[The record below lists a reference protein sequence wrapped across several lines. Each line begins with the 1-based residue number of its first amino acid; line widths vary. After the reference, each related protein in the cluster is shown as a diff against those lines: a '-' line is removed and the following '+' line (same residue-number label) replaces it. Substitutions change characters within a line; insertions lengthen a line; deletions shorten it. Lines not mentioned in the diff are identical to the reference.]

1 MEKVLF
7 NSEEKRDR
15 DQVAEFLRELAQKV
29 EQGRV
34 LLRQG
39 SNETAVDIPAQ
50 LTLETKLEEESKG
63 PSTKMSLEVEL
74 EWPKDADQ
82 EGRDGDVELG

>member
-7 NSEEKRDR
+7 KSEEKKDR
-15 DQVAEFLRELAQKV
+15 MEVANFLRELAQKV

-39 SNETAVDIPAQ
+39 SEETAVDIPAQ
-50 LTLETKLEEESKG
+50 LSLETKLEEESKG
-63 PSTKMSLEVEL
+63 TGTKMSLEVEL
-74 EWPKDADQ
+74 EWPLDAGQ
-82 EGRDGDVELG
+82 RSGSGIELG